1 MKETKVVKDYTD
13 RLLMLKLLVTL
24 PERFE
29 SKISSLEE
37 SKDLNEETIKEA
49 FQVKEVD
56 QAQGGN
62 KGKKQW
68 SKKNNK
74 KGENNNNGG
83 NKGKHPPCPYCK
95 KTSCRN
101 IAGLYLTFS
110 VGHANSWGIWRGS
123 SSSDNWLIDSGCT
136 NHMSF
141 DESLFNEV
149 NKSEV
154 LRVRIG
160 NEQYIEV
167 KGMTYN
173 GTGTTICG
181 VCQLGKQARLPFLVN
196 KAWRA
201 IEKLQLIHTNV
212 CGPMRTASLSGNSSK
227 HGLKIKVAI
236 ELRSL
241 GFCEVVGIEHQ
252 LTTTYTPQQN
262 GVSERKNMIIMEM
275 ARCLVFE
282 KEMPKIFWAEAVNTT
297 IFMLNRLP
305 TKALKGKTPFEA
317 CSNKGYK
324 IYQPLTEKIIVS
336 RDVKFDEAARWNWNK
351 TEPEQAYAEEK
362 EPELQVDD
370 VINDEPIKGTRSLTK
385 IYQMCNMAVF
395 EPAGYDEAVKD
406 PKWIATI
413 EEKIKMIHKNQT

>member
-13 RLLMLKLLVTL
+13 RLLMLANKIMMLGEEFFDTRVVEKLLVTL

-123 SSSDNWLIDSGCT
+123 SSSDIWLIDSGCT

-167 KGMTYN
+167 KGITYN

-212 CGPMRTASLSGNSSK
+212 CGPMRTASLS
-227 HGLKIKVAI
+227 
-236 ELRSL
+236 
-241 GFCEVVGIEHQ
+241 
-252 LTTTYTPQQN
+252 
-262 GVSERKNMIIMEM
+262 
-275 ARCLVFE
+275 
-282 KEMPKIFWAEAVNTT
+282 
-297 IFMLNRLP
+297 
-305 TKALKGKTPFEA
+305 
-317 CSNKGYK
+317 
-324 IYQPLTEKIIVS
+324 EKIIVS

-362 EPELQVDD
+362 EPEFQVDD
-370 VINDEPIKGTRSLTK
+370 VINDEPIR
-385 IYQMCNMAVF
+385 
-395 EPAGYDEAVKD
+395 GYDEAVKD